1 MDVDEFQLTE
11 FKRKVLRYTDDDTDD
26 RDLRYFVTVPPF
38 DTDANTPMAAG
49 TLVLC
54 EDDSQPITFFT
65 QAQVSYRRLHEDR
78 RCRQGHRHLSWTWQT
93 AKKSWNPRLVFGGQG
108 PYKTNKHRHNWCPFI
123 FQVNHRKLCFKPPSS
138 ELGLV
143 PRILQFFFD
152 VQDTSGNILTNQRFT
167 ILLKPVDNKPPVIT
181 NGGINILEDG
191 ITIISTDN
199 LDVVDPDTDSKD
211 LVFEVSSDWFSCKG
225 KAI

>member
-1 MDVDEFQLTE
+1 MPASAQTPCLDLANREKFLEPSFSFRVRILIKLPIIVITDVQ
-11 FKRKVLRYTDDDTDD
+11 
-26 RDLRYFVTVPPF
+26 
-38 DTDANTPMAAG
+38 
-49 TLVLC
+49 
-54 EDDSQPITFFT
+54 
-65 QAQVSYRRLHEDR
+65 
-78 RCRQGHRHLSWTWQT
+78 
-93 AKKSWNPRLVFGGQG
+93 
-108 PYKTNKHRHNWCPFI
+108 FI

-225 KAI
+225 KATFWK

>member
-1 MDVDEFQLTE
+1 MPATAQTPCLDLANREKFLEPSENYISIVIVLIKLTIIVIIDVQF
-11 FKRKVLRYTDDDTDD
+11 
-26 RDLRYFVTVPPF
+26 
-38 DTDANTPMAAG
+38 
-49 TLVLC
+49 C
-54 EDDSQPITFFT
+54 
-65 QAQVSYRRLHEDR
+65 
-78 RCRQGHRHLSWTWQT
+78 
-93 AKKSWNPRLVFGGQG
+93 
-108 PYKTNKHRHNWCPFI
+108 

-152 VQDTSGNILTNQRFT
+152 VQDTSGNLLTNQRFT

>member
-1 MDVDEFQLTE
+1 M
-11 FKRKVLRYTDDDTDD
+11 
-26 RDLRYFVTVPPF
+26 
-38 DTDANTPMAAG
+38 
-49 TLVLC
+49 
-54 EDDSQPITFFT
+54 
-65 QAQVSYRRLHEDR
+65 
-78 RCRQGHRHLSWTWQT
+78 
-93 AKKSWNPRLVFGGQG
+93 
-108 PYKTNKHRHNWCPFI
+108 
-123 FQVNHRKLCFKPPSS
+123 NHRKLCFKPPSS

-152 VQDTSGNILTNQRFT
+152 VQDTSGNLLTNQRFT

-225 KAI
+225 KATFWK